1 MEIWDL
7 YDENKNKVGK
17 DWIRGEQIPDN
28 YYHLVV
34 HVWIKNKDGKYLISQ
49 RSVWSAYKYN
59 NPYKYLISQ
68 RSENRKMHPLMWE
81 CVGGSVLKGET
92 SLEGAIREVQ
102 EEVGINLSNHVGKI
116 VFSQVRKIWNGK
128 KFNDIMDAWLFEY
141 DGIVDLNNATTDEV
155 KQIKWLDKSE
165 IKELFDQG
173 KFVPTLSYFF
183 EKIL

>member
-34 HVWIKNKDGKYLISQ
+34 HVWIKNKDG
-49 RSVWSAYKYN
+49 
-59 NPYKYLISQ
+59 KYLISQ